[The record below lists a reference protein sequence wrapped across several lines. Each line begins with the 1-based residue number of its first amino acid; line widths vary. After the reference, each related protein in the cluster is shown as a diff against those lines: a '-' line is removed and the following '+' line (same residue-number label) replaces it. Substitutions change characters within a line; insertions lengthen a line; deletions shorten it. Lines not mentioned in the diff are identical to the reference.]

1 MKKIYLFLILFSFQF
16 FFTQTTYEKKVSD
29 IKNSFFTKMGLSIQ
43 NSDIWNNW
51 DFNNNSDFMKFL
63 YDNDNNKYFN
73 QKFLGNLKSNE
84 GQNLT
89 LTFLKQ
95 LQDAKKLKTQED
107 LKKENYINS
116 DHYKVKYYAY
126 NDIANWFKKD
136 EFEKN
141 EEFISRVNN
150 QDSQT
155 FFKKTIL
162 GKIIYQF
169 SYSKNAEGSID
180 LIEYDADTELYEI
193 AFKRNSMKIKGLMTL
208 EPFEAKDLK
217 ENLQNYTVIINPK
230 DLRLNTDY
238 NFFPTQLLL
247 HRNEDNNINQT
258 EKNFTVVFDDGSPII
273 FTNDDFRIKDFNL
286 KFSLEEDFE
295 KAEKSLTD
303 SENIPK
309 IKENIEDIKNI
320 IELSNYKKAYQE
332 INENLKI
339 TPENS
344 KDLLIE
350 LYQLRAYV
358 LFKSENYKFAVADYS
373 KVIELMSNENDNTY
387 ISSILLFRG
396 ICYLNISE
404 KEKACTDFSKS
415 VQLGNQDANNF
426 KTKNCK

>member
-1 MKKIYLFLILFSFQF
+1 MKKIYLFLILFAFQF
-16 FFTQTTYEKKVSD
+16 FFTQTIYEKKVSE

-107 LKKENYINS
+107 FRKENYINS

-126 NDIANWFKKD
+126 NDIENWFKKN

-141 EEFISRVNN
+141 EDFNRRVNN
-150 QDSQT
+150 EDSQT

-162 GKIIYQF
+162 SKIIYQF
-169 SYSKNAEGSID
+169 SYSKNAESSID
-180 LIEYDADTELYEI
+180 LIKYDADNELYDI
-193 AFKRNSMKIKGLMTL
+193 VFKSNSLKIKGQLKL
-208 EPFEAKDLK
+208 PPFDAKNLK
-217 ENLQNYTVIINPK
+217 EDLQYYTVLINPQN
-230 DLRLNTDY
+230 LRLNPDF
-238 NFFPTQLLL
+238 NFIPTQLVL
-247 HRNEDNNINQT
+247 HRSEDSNANQT
-258 EKNFTVVFDDGSPII
+258 EKNFTAIFKEGSPII
-273 FTNDDFRIKDFNL
+273 FTNEDFRINDFNL
-286 KFSLEEDFE
+286 KFSLEEDFD

-303 SENIPK
+303 SENIPI
-309 IKENIEDIKNI
+309 IKENIGDIKNLV
-320 IELSNYKKAYQE
+320 ELSNYKKAYQE

-404 KEKACTDFSKS
+404 KEKACIDFNKS
-415 VQLGNQDANNF
+415 IQLGNQDAINF